1 MPWIPGICL
10 IFAPG
15 ILGYSVSLGMEI
27 KDIRQIV
34 GACVD
39 QLLQEQDVDEAIQ
52 DDTPLFSSG
61 LLDSMA
67 LIRLVAMLERQLDI
81 TMSPG
86 QVSVDTFDTMAGIMG
101 AIRSSAS

>member
-1 MPWIPGICL
+1 MPWIPVICL

>member
-1 MPWIPGICL
+1 MYHRP
-10 IFAPG
+10 
-15 ILGYSVSLGMEI
+15 MEI
-27 KDIRQIV
+27 EEIRQTV
-34 GACVD
+34 FACVD
-39 QLLQEQDVDEAIQ
+39 QLLQEQDLDEVFQ
-52 DDTPLFSSG
+52 DDTPLFSGG

-86 QVSVDTFDTMAGIMG
+86 QVSVDTFDTVAGIMG

>member
-1 MPWIPGICL
+1 
-10 IFAPG
+10 
-15 ILGYSVSLGMEI
+15 MEI
-27 KDIRQIV
+27 EEIRQTV
-34 GACVD
+34 FACVD
-39 QLLQEQDVDEAIQ
+39 QLLQEQDLDEVFQ
-52 DDTPLFSSG
+52 DDTPLFSGG

-86 QVSVDTFDTMAGIMG
+86 QVSVDTFDTVAGIMG